1 MTGRIAFLLRHQP
14 VSPIPC
20 WLVRCQLARGKQLAV
35 ALEHLL
41 GILSRSPVERI
52 VVQGLP
58 SLARQGLVRGLIVL
72 LQIVVPFVEIRLMIP
87 RAL

>member
-1 MTGRIAFLLRHQP
+1 M
-14 VSPIPC
+14 
-20 WLVRCQLARGKQLAV
+20 